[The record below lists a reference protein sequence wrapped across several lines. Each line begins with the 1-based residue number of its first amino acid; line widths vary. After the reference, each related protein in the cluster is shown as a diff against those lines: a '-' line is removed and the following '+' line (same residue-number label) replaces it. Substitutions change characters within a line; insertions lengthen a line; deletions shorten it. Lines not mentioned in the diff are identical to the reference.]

1 MCFLNNTFSSEKLLD
16 EVMKK
21 LSVITFLF
29 LLAAGLSGCSDT
41 ASSVVPAVTVSAT
54 TATANSQ
61 TFAIT
66 VDTELSVKLEG
77 DSGASYRFEITTQP
91 LNGVLIGRLS
101 GVNPTVIY
109 TPNAGF
115 IGDDSFQFSVTDDDG
130 NTASGVV
137 TIQVV
142 DVAQANKDTD
152 GDGLTDLD
160 EINKYG
166 TSPTLADTDADGFDD
181 FREVVTFGFDAS
193 VNNLRFNPLIADIPQ
208 IDIQLTSAP
217 DIFLNYTTTSGS
229 SSTISTN
236 RSQSSSQSVSSS
248 QTLGQSTSFEQSYTA
263 GIAINAETE
272 VEAGLFNVGASQKV
286 GLTLSYSNT
295 FTFGKESSQSW
306 TEEQSQENS
315 TAVDQGKAFEE
326 SSSIANSGGG
336 LAVTILIRNGGNISY
351 RLTNLFLSATYID
364 LSRPDPIV
372 PVGNLKFDNSLVF
385 QPFTLA
391 PDELS
396 GQLNFATAELS
407 IDTTKSLLAD
417 AQGLIISPA
426 IFDMLDENGVSY
438 TFNNTAMR
446 SQDAMVIVDFAGLN
460 AQNTL
465 RLMVATNSDSQQ
477 AGISIADVLQKV
489 LRLSVSTDAT
499 DGFLTE
505 LAGVSNN
512 EPTGRWVILHGA
524 QSGNNKIITSIY
536 TTPSD
541 QSRVQSIN
549 SNVSNIV
556 SSYDLNQV
564 MVRGGD
570 ILHLVYLVDDD
581 QDGISNR
588 SELVYGTRIDNPDS
602 DGDLLNDSA
611 EVNGWEISYLE
622 RSGAVVKRTV
632 TSNPLLSDTDGDGLS
647 DFEEANTQA
656 TDSNLKR
663 DPQSRDSDGDG
674 LADDI
679 DDLDA
684 AGGFAP
690 GFFDQLDIN
699 SMTATL
705 ASTTVF
711 PTNVAV
717 SYDVLDVTEN
727 GAGNAGNG
735 IDSYEVHV
743 YRHVATD
750 GVHPEPTVAPIDFAP
765 AVIGQT
771 LTCGASC
778 NWELTQISSSIPGA
792 GTQNFTDSRQIQ
804 AGEDYKYIAY
814 TRINGLYNR
823 SQQFV
828 FASAAVE
835 TVTIHVLPG
844 DGSNGTALS
853 NVQTRADFATLLSD
867 PTKLIKY
874 SAQYNELFVSEGTA
888 FIETVTGAYKFV
900 PFGSV
905 YNAGD
910 LTKKA
915 VFSYTRSGGTI
926 TVDNPQRFYMGDCA
940 KDTSITIFSV
950 TSDGSVSANC
960 WLSVYGRPSSA
971 LGYVTD
977 AVDAN
982 DVGNV
987 LSHPLGAGDGAFT
1000 LDWKMKFGDS
1010 VITPRPGL
1018 VSNKLRY
1025 ICGTYRD
1032 RGTAPADFSDDYTFA
1047 TLTSVPT
1054 TYVRR
1059 PNAIDVDCSGID
1071 AFVDTYTDATGTG
1084 VYAIDANTGG
1094 ATFSRRLPA
1103 QAGCYRIRFLAYEYN
1118 ENAALNGGYYNKV
1131 ANPYAGEAGFA
1142 NVDEANLCRDASGI
1156 WSLNP
1161 VKLVN
1166 EHEPATL
1173 SVPATTANNPN
1184 FIDYTTRPMLWD
1196 DSVVRTTMQG
1206 RLRVNY
1212 LIEVTAP

>member
-1 MCFLNNTFSSEKLLD
+1 
-16 EVMKK
+16 MKN
-21 LSVITFLF
+21 LSGIAFLF
-29 LLAAGLSGCSDT
+29 LFAAGLSGCTDN
-41 ASSVVPAVTVSAT
+41 ASSVAPVDEPVVTVSAT

-61 TFAIT
+61 SFAIT
-66 VDTELSVKLEG
+66 ADTELSVKLEG
-77 DSGASYRFEITTQP
+77 DSGLSYRFEITTQP
-91 LNGVLIGRLS
+91 LNGLLIGQLS
-101 GVNPTVIY
+101 GVNPTVVY

-115 IGDDSFQFSVTDDDG
+115 VGDDSFQFSVTDDDG
-130 NTASGVV
+130 NTASGVI

-152 GDGLTDLD
+152 GDGLPDLD

-166 TSPTLADTDADGFDD
+166 TSPILADTDADGFDD
-181 FREVVTFGFDAS
+181 FKEVITFGFDAS

-248 QTLGQSTSFEQSYTA
+248 KTLGQSTSFEQSYTS
-263 GIAINAETE
+263 GREISMETE
-272 VEAGLFNVGASQKV
+272 VELAASGGVTQKV
-286 GLTLSYSNT
+286 GVKLNYSNT
-295 FTFGKESSQSW
+295 FTFGQESSQSW
-306 TEEQSQENS
+306 TAEQSQENS
-315 TAVDQGKAFEE
+315 TAVDQGRAFEE
-326 SSSIANSGGG
+326 SNSIANSGGG
-336 LAVTILIRNGGNISY
+336 LAVTVQIRNGGNISY

-372 PVGNLKFDNSLVF
+372 PVGNLKFENSLGF

-407 IDTTKSLLAD
+407 IATTKSLLAD

-426 IFDMLDENGVSY
+426 VFDMLDENGVSY

-460 AQNTL
+460 AQDTL
-465 RLMVATNSDSQQ
+465 RLMVATNADSQQ

-489 LRLSVSTDAT
+489 LRLSVTTDET

-512 EPTGRWVILHGA
+512 EPAGRWVILHGA
-524 QSGNNKIITSIY
+524 QSGNNKIVTSIY

-602 DGDLLNDSA
+602 DGDQLNDSA

-647 DFEEANTQA
+647 DFKEANTQVA
-656 TDSNLKR
+656 DSSLKR
-663 DPQSRDSDGDG
+663 DPQSKDSDGDG
-674 LADDI
+674 LADDV
-679 DDLDA
+679 DDLDG

-690 GFFDQLDIN
+690 GAFDQLDIN
-699 SMTATL
+699 AMITTL
-705 ASTTVF
+705 AGTPTTDVE
-711 PTNVAV
+711 V
-717 SYDVLDVTEN
+717 SYKVLDVTEN
-727 GAGNAGNG
+727 GAGNPGNG

-743 YRHVATD
+743 YRHIASD

-765 AVIGQT
+765 AVTGQT
-771 LTCGASC
+771 LTCGALC
-778 NWELTQISSSIPGA
+778 DWELVHITPPAPGNPPAAIPGA
-792 GTQNFTDSRQIQ
+792 STQTFIDSRPIQ
-804 AGEDYKYIAY
+804 PSEDYKYIAY

-823 SQQFV
+823 SQQFA
-828 FASAAVE
+828 FASAEVE

-844 DGSNGTALS
+844 DGNNGTALS
-853 NVQTRADFATLLSD
+853 NVQTRADFATLISD

-874 SAQYNELFVSEGTA
+874 SAQYNELFVSEGTV
-888 FIETVTGAYKFV
+888 FIKTVDGTYRYV
-900 PFGSV
+900 PYGSV
-905 YNAGD
+905 YNASD
-910 LTKKA
+910 FTRKA
-915 VFSYTRSGGTI
+915 VFSYTRSGATI
-926 TVDNPQRFYMGDCA
+926 VVDNPWRFYLGFCA
-940 KDTSITIFSV
+940 KDDSFSPFV
-950 TSDGSVSANC
+950 SAGIVSANC
-960 WLSVYGRPSSA
+960 WLSVYGNPSSA
-971 LGYVTD
+971 FGYVTD

-982 DVGNV
+982 DAGNV
-987 LSHPLGAGDGAFT
+987 LSHPLGAGDGGFT
-1000 LDWKMKFGDS
+1000 LDWQMKFGDS
-1010 VITPRPGL
+1010 VIIPRPGL
-1018 VSNKLRY
+1018 ASNYLRY

-1032 RGTAPADFSDDYTFA
+1032 RGTAPADFNDDQTFA
-1047 TLTSVPT
+1047 ALASVST

-1071 AFVDTYTDATGTG
+1071 VFVDTYTDATGTG
-1084 VYAIDANTGG
+1084 VYTIDPDTGG
-1094 ATFSRRLPA
+1094 VRFSRTLPA
-1103 QAGCYRIRFLAYEYN
+1103 QPGCYRIRFLAYEYN
-1118 ENAALNGGYYNKV
+1118 ENAARNGGYYNKV
-1131 ANPYAGEAGFA
+1131 ANPYAGEANFA
-1142 NVDEANLCRDASGI
+1142 NVDDANLCRDDAGI
-1156 WSLNP
+1156 WSLTP

-1166 EHEPATL
+1166 KHEPATL
-1173 SVPATTANNPN
+1173 LTPATTANNPN
-1184 FIDYTTRPMLWD
+1184 FINYTTRPMLWD
-1196 DSVVRTTMQG
+1196 DSVARTTMEG

-1212 LIEVTAP
+1212 LIEVTKP

>member
-1 MCFLNNTFSSEKLLD
+1 
-16 EVMKK
+16 MKN
-21 LSVITFLF
+21 LSVVACLFLF
-29 LLAAGLSGCSDT
+29 AAGLSGCSDNA
-41 ASSVVPAVTVSAT
+41 ASVASVDEPVVTVSAT

-61 TFAIT
+61 SFAIT
-66 VDTELSVKLEG
+66 ANTELSVKLEG
-77 DSGASYRFEITTQP
+77 DSGSSYRFKITTQP
-91 LNGVLIGRLS
+91 LNGVLIGQLS
-101 GVNPTVIY
+101 GINPTVTY

-130 NTASGVV
+130 NTAIGVV

-152 GDGLTDLD
+152 GDGLSDLD

-181 FREVVTFGFDAS
+181 FREVITFGFDAS

-229 SSTISTN
+229 STSISTN

-248 QTLGQSTSFEQSYTA
+248 RTLGQSTSFEQSYTA

-286 GLTLSYSNT
+286 GVTLSYSNT
-295 FTFGKESSQSW
+295 FTFGQESSQSW

-315 TAVDQGKAFEE
+315 TAVDQGRAFEE
-326 SSSIANSGGG
+326 SNSIANSGGG
-336 LAVTILIRNGGNISY
+336 LAVTVQIRNGGNISY

-372 PVGNLKFDNSLVF
+372 PVGNLKFENALGF

-391 PDELS
+391 PDEFS

-460 AQNTL
+460 AQDTL
-465 RLMVATNSDSQQ
+465 RLMVATNADSQQ

-512 EPTGRWVILHGA
+512 EPAGRWVILHGA
-524 QSGNNKIITSIY
+524 QSGNDKIITSIY

-656 TDSNLKR
+656 VDSNLKR

-690 GFFDQLDIN
+690 GVFDQLDIN
-699 SMTATL
+699 SMAATL
-705 ASTTVF
+705 ASTTSF
-711 PTNVAV
+711 PTSVAV

-735 IDSYEVHV
+735 INSYEVHI

-750 GVHPEPTVAPIDFAP
+750 GVHPEPTVAPIDYAP

-771 LTCGASC
+771 LTCGTSC
-778 NWELTQISSSIPGA
+778 NWELAQISPSIPGA
-792 GTQNFTDSRQIQ
+792 GTQNFTDSRLIQ

-823 SQQFV
+823 SQQFE

-853 NVQTRADFATLLSD
+853 NVQTRADFATLTSD

-888 FIETVTGAYKFV
+888 RIQTVDGTIRYV

-905 YNAGD
+905 YNASD
-910 LTKKA
+910 FTRKA
-915 VFSYTRSGGTI
+915 VFSYDKSGANI
-926 TVDNPQRFYMGDCA
+926 TVNNPWRFYLGYCE
-940 KDTSITIFSV
+940 KDNSFPPFIPA
-950 TSDGSVSANC
+950 GSVSGNC
-960 WLSVYGRPSSA
+960 WLSAYGNPSSA

-982 DVGNV
+982 DAGNV
-987 LSHPLGAGDGAFT
+987 LSHPLGAGDGGFT

-1018 VSNKLRY
+1018 ASNKLRY

-1032 RGTAPADFSDDYTFA
+1032 RGRAPADFSDDQTFA
-1047 TLTSVPT
+1047 TLASVPT

-1094 ATFSRRLPA
+1094 ATFSRRVPA

-1118 ENAALNGGYYNKV
+1118 ENAARNGGYYNNV
-1131 ANPYAGEAGFA
+1131 ANPYAGEANFA
-1142 NVDEANLCRDASGI
+1142 NVDDANLCRDASGI

-1196 DSVVRTTMQG
+1196 DSVARTTMQG